1 MHIQELDDGKDVH
14 LSLPQF
20 SCDNTLGKHIPK
32 NLPSQHFAWCF
43 SGKAGSGK
51 TSLCMSL
58 LCGKG
63 KARVFRK
70 VFDRVHL
77 IAPSHSLASMK
88 QNYFKNHPQDRIH
101 NTLTGET
108 LNNIKEDA
116 KDLREEDGGNS
127 LIVIDDMAVHLKNKH
142 VIKELGDII
151 ANRRHYGISLI
162 ILIQSYLFLPLIVR
176 KQLTHLCMW
185 KPTNRKEMESVFGEL
200 IYLDK
205 DTCSKLHKFVF
216 RDKYDFLYLDINSDQ
231 PFHRNFNTL
240 SLTDDEDQK

>member
-1 MHIQELDDGKDVH
+1 MHITELDDANVT
-14 LSLPQF
+14 LSMPTF
-20 SCDNTLGKHIPK
+20 SCDNSFGKHIPT
-32 NLPSQHFAWCF
+32 NLPNQHFAWCF

-63 KARVFRK
+63 DARVYRK
-70 VFDRVHL
+70 VFEHVHL

-88 QNYFKNHPQDRIH
+88 QNYFKNHPKHRIH
-101 NTLTGET
+101 NTLNSDILEG
-108 LNNIKEDA
+108 IKESA
-116 KDLREEDGGNS
+116 KELREEDGGDT

-185 KPTNRKEMESVFGEL
+185 KPTNKKEMESVFGEL

-205 DTCSKLHKFVF
+205 DSCNNLHKYVF
-216 RDKYDFLYLDINSDQ
+216 QDKYDFLYLDINSDQ

-240 SLTDDEDQK
+240 QITDGDEEEN

>member
-1 MHIQELDDGKDVH
+1 MRIEEKQDANVT
-14 LSLPQF
+14 LSLPSF
-20 SCDNTLGKHIPK
+20 SCDNSFGKHIPP

-58 LCGKG
+58 LCGKRD
-63 KARVFRK
+63 ARVYRK

-88 QNYFKNHPQDRIH
+88 QNYFKDHPRDRIH
-101 NTLTGET
+101 HTLDGDLLGRIKESAKELREDEDGNTLI
-108 LNNIKEDA
+108 L
-116 KDLREEDGGNS
+116 
-127 LIVIDDMAVHLKNKH
+127 IDDMAVHLKNKH
-142 VIKELGDII
+142 VIRELSDII

-205 DTCSKLHKFVF
+205 DSCSKLHKHVF
-216 RDKYDFLYLDINSDQ
+216 QDKYDFLYLDINNHN
-231 PFHRNFNTL
+231 PFHRNFN
-240 SLTDDEDQK
+240 SLELIDDESEN